1 MKTYC
6 ERAQD
11 ILRRLEIY
19 EKQKQK
25 RQKRLYMGLALAAC
39 LAVAVCAAAVL
50 PPSFIGRNGRPRRIL
65 QLPPGLRPRYTAAC
79 HTASGEFR
87 SGSTP
92 RLCHPGKCV
101 F

>member
-1 MKTYC
+1 MKTYH

-25 RQKRLYMGLALAAC
+25 RQKRLYTGLALAAC

-50 PPSFIGRNGRPRRIL
+50 PPPSSAGMA
-65 QLPPGLRPRYTAAC
+65 LPAAFAAAAGLRPRYTAAC
-79 HTASGEFR
+79 HTAAGEFR

-92 RLCHPGKCV
+92 GLHDPGKCV